1 MKKKIIYGLL
11 LAVAMVT
18 ASSSFVSCKD
28 YEGDNYAEL
37 REQNASL
44 KAYLEAQIAA
54 IKQCDCAGKW
64 STLYNTDLPQYLK
77 TADLDDQVAA
87 LGYLKEADIVTVIG
101 GNSTAIVNALT
112 SALADKGYLTQQD
125 LENYFNTHKPDMTGY
140 ATKADLD
147 ALRNYILL
155 GDSVKNA
162 YAWASYSYN
171 RLLAQGDSLKIAYEQ
186 AMTNKDSIKILAD
199 SIDQVALDA
208 YNNFQTAKTLADSAI
223 NLANKALDSIRIVDA
238 RVDTLNTKVSDLEE
252 AMKAADEEL
261 QAQIDTLKDRVAATE
276 KDINNLLGTLK
287 KQISGIIIQAT
298 YSPVFGNGSL
308 PLGIQTNIL
317 AAYAAKTAISN
328 AYDFPS
334 YGKANL
340 ADPEGHAIIT
350 GEDFDYVNDVLGQW
364 PAVVNIPAN
373 ELLVNDSEGNA
384 GKMYLTVNPTNV
396 DFSGTDFKLVNSKG
410 EESKIQ
416 LSKLNASDEVLKF
429 GWTRGTTV
437 GEVSANGFYEVD
449 ATISKE
455 NALKMQPEVAK
466 GQFKDAVK
474 KALDGQKRL
483 AAKEVAKALFNS
495 LSPLQRYGVKAEW
508 QDSVGKRSVT
518 SAFDIAAFS
527 IEPLGFGVRLPE
539 SKYTRLPVFDTEY
552 LKNKFH
558 IKGNIDPLVITV
570 EDKETGKYHMW
581 LEVLEMN
588 LDPVLKE
595 QYYDADGNPTYTY
608 YGLNYYTDIIYG
620 GQWDLMGHEIRTGYV
635 YLDLTPMF
643 EEMFGQ
649 INTSLSSVQDII
661 AQANKRIDYVVS
673 WIERYNRY
681 AKKANNLLENIGDL
695 VQPVL
700 IWTDGENVGE
710 LGGVVSAN
718 YAIGNI
724 VPKGGTIALTATS
737 YSLELFAPAYRKSLI
752 VTNAYK
758 INNKGVAMSAQ
769 GVHGALENAV
779 KALNTEI
786 KNQGFDIFSG
796 ASLSKQFLFTA
807 NPDWAGITFEIAY
820 TAVDYEGKI
829 AGRKFYITVG
839 E

>member
-1 MKKKIIYGLL
+1 M
-11 LAVAMVT
+11 
-18 ASSSFVSCKD
+18 
-28 YEGDNYAEL
+28 
-37 REQNASL
+37 
-44 KAYLEAQIAA
+44 
-54 IKQCDCAGKW
+54 
-64 STLYNTDLPQYLK
+64 
-77 TADLDDQVAA
+77 
-87 LGYLKEADIVTVIG
+87 
-101 GNSTAIVNALT
+101 
-112 SALADKGYLTQQD
+112 
-125 LENYFNTHKPDMTGY
+125 
-140 ATKADLD
+140 
-147 ALRNYILL
+147 
-155 GDSVKNA
+155 
-162 YAWASYSYN
+162 
-171 RLLAQGDSLKIAYEQ
+171 
-186 AMTNKDSIKILAD
+186 
-199 SIDQVALDA
+199 
-208 YNNFQTAKTLADSAI
+208 
-223 NLANKALDSIRIVDA
+223 
-238 RVDTLNTKVSDLEE
+238 
-252 AMKAADEEL
+252 
-261 QAQIDTLKDRVAATE
+261 
-276 KDINNLLGTLK
+276 
-287 KQISGIIIQAT
+287 
-298 YSPVFGNGSL
+298 
-308 PLGIQTNIL
+308 

-558 IKGNIDPLVITV
+558 FKGEVKLLPTKL
-570 EDKETGKYHMW
+570 EDGTYKIWVAVDSLLLDE
-581 LEVLEMN
+581 EMK
-588 LDPVLKE
+588 DV
-595 QYYDADGNPTYTY
+595 YYDKDG
-608 YGLNYYTDIIYG
+608 IYG
-620 GQWDLMGHEIRTGYV
+620 EKNKVYNLYNGLIVYYDTDWYDIYTPSGNAALYKGYAFI
-635 YLDLTPMF
+635 DFTPMF
-643 EEMFGQ
+643 EEIFGEV
-649 INTSLSSVQDII
+649 NTGLSSVQDII

-681 AKKANNLLENIGDL
+681 AKKANNVLDNIGDL

-737 YSLELFAPAYRKSLI
+737 YSLELFAPAYQKSLI

-786 KNQGFDIFSG
+786 KKQGFDIFSG